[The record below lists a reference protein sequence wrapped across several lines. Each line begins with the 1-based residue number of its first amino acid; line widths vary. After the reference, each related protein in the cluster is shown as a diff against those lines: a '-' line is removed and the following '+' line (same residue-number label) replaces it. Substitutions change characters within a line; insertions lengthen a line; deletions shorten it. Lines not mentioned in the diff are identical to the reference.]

1 MFEPFIFIVDMVL
14 PLKKKSQ
21 KTFFSWFPNFFH
33 WGTLALCQ
41 ILEITK
47 SPKSRKIK
55 TKYCE

>member
-47 SPKSRKIK
+47 SPKS
-55 TKYCE
+55 